1 MRTCESCVFFSSE
14 TGTCGPY
21 GMPAEAA
28 RADVI
33 LCGPDAAEW
42 DPAAPLLPRWAWA
55 TIVVL
60 ATFVA
65 YMNVANIMAW
75 WQWVTA

>member
-42 DPAAPLLPRWAWA
+42 GPAAPLLP
-55 TIVVL
+55 
-60 ATFVA
+60 
-65 YMNVANIMAW
+65 
-75 WQWVTA
+75 